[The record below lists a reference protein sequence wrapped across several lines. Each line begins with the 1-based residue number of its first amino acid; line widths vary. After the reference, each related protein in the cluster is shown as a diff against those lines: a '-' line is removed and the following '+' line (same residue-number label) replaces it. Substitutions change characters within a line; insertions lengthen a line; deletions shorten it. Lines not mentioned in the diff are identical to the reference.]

1 RHQLAEW
8 FTRIDPLYA
17 VYSQVQSVL
26 TRVGVPA
33 WLASGL
39 AAMAVAVSAVGLTA
53 VTKGLAA
60 PILISLSVGRALSQL
75 VAVDTDLERQL
86 LLEGLREH
94 WPEIVSAVTGSVAGA
109 YVGAHYVAPA
119 LRSALS
125 KVAEYVASK
134 LRSVSP
140 SLAAKWENTAR
151 VARAVVDL
159 REEGY
164 RVIVDPEKGE
174 LVIYREYAG
183 RLEPL
188 EVVPLRKEFVQAVAG
203 SRDYFTQYIRMVLS
217 KEGIGGV
224 KAAVLERG
232 FYSLG
237 DGRFLHVEP
246 AGDKVNI
253 FIRGLDPSG
262 RIVTY
267 QSVAVDRSLFES
279 LPLYQVLKL
288 YVLKPL
294 EGKVAPDLRAVVQ
307 NLLSEGS
314 FRTQTGHTLVVSG
327 DDVFLVDPSTG
338 SRTLLGSKSSLQN
351 LLKNLDRL
359 ASLEASLPREVL
371 EVLLKLSQVG
381 PQVPGVLPALPGT
394 PYESVVRSLLQ
405 SLSSGRAVGEVSAA
419 SFTEGGRTF
428 YYSVNRGLLQAGD
441 QQVQYSLSRLL
452 AGDYSPLKGILAR
465 GYDVLTVKLTPELL
479 KAVQGADPSNP
490 ASVLAALE
498 RAGAQQLA
506 ILLRTL
512 LALKAGEVV
521 AVVLPADASTSGA
534 LALALPIAVSQAIQS
549 LVSRAVVSTDE
560 LARALNLGRG
570 EVQQLLEESVKQGVL
585 RPEHTVV
592 SVPVSVERP
601 TVVQVPVPA
610 YTVLEEPEVVSSFSR
625 LLPSFSF
632 VDVLVPAERPVAA
645 QVSVPHYTLI
655 EVPETVSDVSRLLPS
670 FSFVEVVLPE
680 GREVV
685 LRRAVPWFV
694 LVEVPETVSDVSR
707 LLPSFSFVEVVLPEG
722 REVVEWRSEQVVPV
736 VLVDEEG
743 TELEYVSKLLPQ
755 YVYTESTTE
764 VEVPVAV
771 AVELRPEFR
780 VSELLDV
787 VVSSDRGHLEV
798 VPFYVDVD
806 LSAPTPQPQPT
817 PQPAPQTVVP
827 PLLPML
833 SFVEPKHLELLDEI
847 VTMREKL
854 HI

>member
-1 RHQLAEW
+1 
-8 FTRIDPLYA
+8 
-17 VYSQVQSVL
+17 
-26 TRVGVPA
+26 
-33 WLASGL
+33 
-39 AAMAVAVSAVGLTA
+39 
-53 VTKGLAA
+53 
-60 PILISLSVGRALSQL
+60 
-75 VAVDTDLERQL
+75 
-86 LLEGLREH
+86 
-94 WPEIVSAVTGSVAGA
+94 
-109 YVGAHYVAPA
+109 
-119 LRSALS
+119 
-125 KVAEYVASK
+125 
-134 LRSVSP
+134 
-140 SLAAKWENTAR
+140 KWENTAR
-151 VARAVVDL
+151 IARAVVDL

-164 RVIVDPEKGE
+164 RVIVDPEKSE

-203 SRDYFTQYIRMVLS
+203 SRDYFTQYLRMVLS
-217 KEGIGGV
+217 KEGVGGV

-262 RIVTY
+262 RIATY
-267 QSVAVDRSLFES
+267 QSVTVDRSLFES

-294 EGKVAPDLRAVVQ
+294 EGRVTPDLRAVLQ
-307 NLLSEGS
+307 NLLAEGS

-351 LLKNLDRL
+351 LLNNLDRL

-371 EVLLKLSQVG
+371 EVLLKLSQLG

-490 ASVLAALE
+490 ASVLAAVE

-506 ILLRTL
+506 TLLRTL

-521 AVVLPADASTSGA
+521 AVVMPADASTSGA

-549 LVSRAVVSTDE
+549 LVSRAVVNTEE
-560 LARALNLGRG
+560 LASALNLGRS

-601 TVVQVPVPA
+601 TVVQVPVPY
-610 YTVLEEPEVVSSFSR
+610 YTVLEEPEVVSSFSRLLPSFSFVDVVVPQVMDVVVSRFVPAYLVVEGPETVSGFSR

-655 EVPETVSDVSRLLPS
+655 EVPETVSGVSRLLPS

-680 GREVV
+680 DREVV

-694 LVEVPETVSDVSR
+694 LVEVPETVSGVYW
-707 LLPSFSFVEVVLPEG
+707 LLPSHAFVEVVVPS
-722 REVVEWRSEQVVPV
+722 VVEGRSEQVVPV

-743 TELEYVSKLLPQ
+743 TELEYVSKLLPE

-798 VPFYVDVD
+798 IPFYVDVD